1 MNFLSNTK
9 EATVS
14 KKISLVVIFLF
25 STLFFAATT
34 HAVQYYL
41 HYPGNSI
48 LPNYPTYFYE
58 RNTQY
63 GYFNHED
70 TIKGMYS
77 TPVNFNTPFSGTYFI
92 KSLGIRYLDSLEDG
106 YVAVRLIRRNIF
118 SGAVVYV
125 AEWESGLAASSSIS
139 QTVNV
144 GSSTGY
150 KLIDTKKFCYWLEA
164 FFYRQG
170 TTSPSTQI
178 TIYQVRIHYGT

>member
-77 TPVNFNTPFSGTYFI
+77 TPVNFNTPFSGTFFI
-92 KSLGIRYLDSLEDG
+92 KSMGIRFRDSISDG
-106 YVAVRLIRRNIF
+106 HMEVKLIRRNIF
-118 SGAVVYV
+118 SGADAVV
-125 AEWESGLAASSSIS
+125 AEWDSGLTASNSIA

-144 GSSTGY
+144 GTTTGY
-150 KLIDTKKFCYWLEA
+150 KLIDTKKFCYWLYVS
-164 FFYRQG
+164 FYKTG
-170 TTSPSTQI
+170 GNPGLNLI
-178 TIYQVRIHYGT
+178 LYQVRIHYGT

>member
-1 MNFLSNTK
+1 M
-9 EATVS
+9 S
-14 KKISLVVIFLF
+14 KKISFIVIFLF
-25 STLFFAATT
+25 STLFLPVIIHAA
-34 HAVQYYL
+34 QYYL
-41 HYPGNSI
+41 HYPGNNF
-48 LPNYPTYFYE
+48 LPEYQTNLYH
-58 RNTQY
+58 RSTQWGWIY
-63 GYFNHED
+63 QSD
-70 TIKGMYS
+70 TTDGSYA